1 MDSKEFSQNT
11 NHANETLLKNST
23 QSPVKQKRKWK
34 WRGAVYA
41 LLAAFFYALLN
52 VPLRKCQLLNS
63 SEIAMIRFFVQLIII
78 MPIAILFK
86 HNIFG
91 DKGQRTMLSLRSMIG
106 TLSLMSFYFSVSLI
120 NPSDT
125 VALFNCFVIFVAIF
139 ARVFL
144 KEKLTIIHLLALTL
158 SMIGIFLIS
167 QPHFLFGNSM
177 SANITINNTNATSL
191 SFSFIS
197 QREYIQYIGSG
208 FALFGAFAY
217 TVVALMTKTLTNV
230 KAHVTVICV
239 YASYFG
245 LPISACVSLT
255 LILTGVEKRPRFSL
269 DDASQSMLLWDI
281 FYSSISASF
290 GVCAQLFTN
299 TAIKLEDVNKVA
311 LLESTDL
318 IFNFLFQYL
327 FLKIK
332 SNYLNTVGALLIFFA
347 ILLVMLFKIADKK
360 NEKKLRLVEEDS
372 KKNKSKFREI
382 CEKLLF
388 YKF

>member
-1 MDSKEFSQNT
+1 MDSKEFTQNT
-11 NHANETLLKNST
+11 NHANETLLAENST
-23 QSPVKQKRKWK
+23 QSPVKQKRK

-125 VALFNCFVIFVAIF
+125 VALFNCFVIFVSIF

-144 KEKLTIIHLLALTL
+144 KEKLTIVHLLALTL

-167 QPHFLFGNSM
+167 QPHFLFGNSTPT
-177 SANITINNTNATSL
+177 NITINNTNATSL

-255 LILTGVEKRPRFSL
+255 LIYTGVEKRPRFSL

-290 GVCAQLFTN
+290 GVCAQMFTN

-347 ILLVMLFKIADKK
+347 IVLVMCFKIADKK
-360 NEKKLRLVEEDS
+360 NEKKLRFVEENS
-372 KKNKSKFREI
+372 KRNKSKFREI